1 MLAKS
6 LADFN
11 QSTAK
16 TKIVYSHHTNHG
28 SAEPF
33 HFLHIGPM
41 SDATMMRRLCVAYFG
56 QFMSSFTAIGQKFGK
71 EFKPEHGQNP
81 ACLQPGHQAWHC

>member
-1 MLAKS
+1 VALRSKS
-6 LADFN
+6 LADFIN

-16 TKIVYSHHTNHG
+16 TKIVCSHHTNHG

-33 HFLHIGPM
+33 LHIGPM
-41 SDATMMRRLCVAYFG
+41 SDVTMMRWLCVAYFG

-81 ACLQPGHQAWHC
+81 ACLQP